1 MKKINSL
8 VLSTITAAFLVGCG
22 GGGGGSS
29 NETSSNETSSTST
42 VGGTVAIGAGI
53 SAQIEIMDA
62 GTCEVMRTTSDSEG
76 NWSYSGN
83 LSTYQGPFIIK
94 ASSSVGFNMYS
105 YLDPSENRVANI
117 TPFTHYASD
126 NASRAATTNSIA
138 ALYASCDASTGGLAN
153 TMSDFETN
161 LTSTVNSLLTLL
173 GTTFVENQFANA
185 NPFTIPFTA
194 NQTGYDA
201 LLDRVDMSL
210 NNNDTVI
217 RLGNTTLGTLGSD
230 VNYTSTQDINT
241 RVVDSSENTLEGVT
255 VSIDTRN
262 SLIDFEPIVATFEEG
277 AYTANV
283 PRYRDYV
290 ITYSKDGYGTTTQ
303 NYRAFVGS
311 SIEDNIVTM
320 FRNDE
325 LNTTVTPTLKIINSR
340 TGDDIFDVN
349 INIREG
355 FNNRLG
361 EIDQTLNSS
370 EDLSLAPGIYT
381 FELSKAG
388 HETRY
393 QTVTIS
399 SSTSSLNFDLISLNN
414 TTTPTINSNAFATI
428 IVRWGENPS
437 DIDSHLIFTKSTNT
451 ESELKS
457 RVYYGNQSVGARPT
471 DVDNPCATSGVIASL
486 DLDDTTSYGPETTT
500 ICDGTNAPFEFK
512 LHHFYG
518 SSNIGASPTT
528 VELITRDG
536 SRYEFTAP
544 TTGFNGQS
552 EDDMSG
558 GDVWNVFT
566 LGANQT
572 VETVNTIS
580 TYSETIGSHDYDESD
595 YNHWEEDYNDSF
607 ISNRVIQTADTI
619 YEFGPRG
626 DYTERAVGNS
636 YTCEG
641 TWSSNGTTVTG
652 TCHGDSS
659 LIDTTILFPDTTPEI
674 NEIITINGT
683 EESVITGVYEY

>member
-29 NETSSNETSSTST
+29 NETPSSETPSSETPSTST
-42 VGGTVAIGAGI
+42 AVGGTVAIGAGI

-126 NASRAATTNSIA
+126 NASRETTTNSIA
-138 ALYASCDASTGGLAN
+138 TLYASCDASTGGLAN
-153 TMSDFETN
+153 TINDFERN
-161 LTSTVNSLLTLL
+161 LTNTVNNLLTLL
-173 GTTFVENQFANA
+173 GTTFVGNQFANA
-185 NPFTIPFTA
+185 NPFTIPFLA

-201 LLDRVDMSL
+201 LLDNVDMSL

-217 RLGNTTLGTLGSD
+217 RLGDTTLGTLGSD
-230 VNYTSTQDINT
+230 VSYTSTQNINT
-241 RVVDSSENTLEGVT
+241 TVVGSNGELLEGVT
-255 VSIDTRN
+255 ISIDTRN
-262 SLIDFEPIVATFEEG
+262 SLIEFDPIAATF
-277 AYTANV
+277 ANNTYTLKNI
-283 PRYRDYV
+283 PMYRDYV
-290 ITYSKDGYGTTTQ
+290 ITYSKEGYGTTTQ

-320 FRNDE
+320 FTNDE
-325 LNTTVTPTLKIINSR
+325 LNTTVTPSLTIRNSR
-340 TGDDIFDVN
+340 TGMDISDVN

-361 EIDQTLNSS
+361 EITQTLNSS
-370 EDLSLAPGIYT
+370 ENLSLRPGIYT
-381 FELSKAG
+381 FELSKAD

-399 SSTSSLNFDLISLNN
+399 SSTTNLNFDLISLNN
-414 TTTPTINSNAFATI
+414 TTTPTINSEAFATI
-428 IVRWGENPS
+428 IVRWGENPR

-457 RVYYGNQSVGARPT
+457 RVYFSNTFVGARPT
-471 DVDNPCATSGVIASL
+471 DVNNPCATAGVIASL

-512 LHHFYG
+512 LHHYSG

-544 TTGFNGQS
+544 TTGF
-552 EDDMSG
+552 SG
-558 GDVWNVFT
+558 TYQDVWNVFT
-566 LGANQT
+566 LEENQN
-572 VETVNTIS
+572 VQTVNTIS
-580 TYSETIGSHDYDESD
+580 TYSETIGSYTYDESD
-595 YNHWEEDYNDSF
+595 YNHWEEDNIHDESDYNHLEED
-607 ISNRVIQTADTI
+607 
-619 YEFGPRG
+619 
-626 DYTERAVGNS
+626 
-636 YTCEG
+636 
-641 TWSSNGTTVTG
+641 
-652 TCHGDSS
+652 
-659 LIDTTILFPDTTPEI
+659 LID
-674 NEIITINGT
+674 
-683 EESVITGVYEY
+683 